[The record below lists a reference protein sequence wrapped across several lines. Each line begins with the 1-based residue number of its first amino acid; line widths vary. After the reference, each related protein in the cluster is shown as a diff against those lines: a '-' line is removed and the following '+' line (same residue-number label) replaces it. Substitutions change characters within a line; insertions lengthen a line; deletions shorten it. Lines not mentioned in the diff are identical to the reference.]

1 MDQDSRVEQERQ
13 SETTSVKP
21 EEVTYTQ
28 KTERIQAFTQLIKS
42 VAPLIWTVVIIIVF
56 IPLVSKLIIPHST
69 NPAQIIPSTEPT
81 VVIEPRPDFSK
92 VNQAV
97 ADAVK
102 QSHASAE
109 AFAAQE
115 LDSWEAELIPRVDSF
130 LDWYFDYFNQKK
142 IELSVPFMWGASAIM
157 HQINPNL
164 PSGKQAIDAK
174 LTETFQKEFSKRV
187 IVPQNAQMRM
197 ELITNDTIE
206 LYMAD
211 LGNNLSDIQS
221 QYQIPQGQWDRYI
234 NEISTTINDTEG
246 NLSNISLKLLIG
258 GSGYLVAKPILISM
272 GGKVA
277 SKVSSKLAG
286 KAASKMAAKTG
297 GLVATELGASI
308 IDPLAGI
315 GLLIWDVWDYRHTL
329 KVEKPI
335 LRSNILGY
343 LKQVKKSLLNNPE
356 TGIMTAIYQLEDGIL
371 QSVESTT

>member
-1 MDQDSRVEQERQ
+1 MIQQE
-13 SETTSVKP
+13 

-69 NPAQIIPSTEPT
+69 NPAQITPSTEPT

-102 QSHASAE
+102 ASHASAE
-109 AFAAQE
+109 GFAAQE
-115 LDSWEAELIPRVDSF
+115 LDVWEAELIPRVDSF

-142 IELSVPFMWGASAIM
+142 MELSVPFMWGKYAIM
-157 HQINPNL
+157 HQINTKL
-164 PSGKQAIDAK
+164 PSGKEAIDAK

-187 IVPQNAQMRM
+187 LVPQNAQMRM

-206 LYMAD
+206 LYMAE

-258 GSGYLVAKPILISM
+258 GSGYLVAKPILVSM

-277 SKVSSKLAG
+277 SKVSTKLAG

-297 GLVATELGASI
+297 GLV
-308 IDPLAGI
+308 
-315 GLLIWDVWDYRHTL
+315 
-329 KVEKPI
+329 
-335 LRSNILGY
+335 
-343 LKQVKKSLLNNPE
+343 
-356 TGIMTAIYQLEDGIL
+356 
-371 QSVESTT
+371 